1 MTRFTLNPMM
11 ATRAKR
17 SPPTPPPDMEPPT
30 ITVMPPRTHAMARHV
45 RPEVRSC
52 RAIRARTAA
61 KIGPAAM
68 MATTLDTAVSVTAVR
83 NAVVPIAD
91 TMPVVSSW
99 RRQRI
104 ASTRTRRPRD
114 RVAIDHAT
122 GVEKRPTMKAMVQ
135 PSISESRSATRMSSE
150 SVETRNIPVKARRSP
165 SWRPERGIASRGRM
179 AIAGH

>member
-1 MTRFTLNPMM
+1 
-11 ATRAKR
+11 
-17 SPPTPPPDMEPPT
+17 MEPPT
-30 ITVMPPRTHAMARHV
+30 ITVIPPRVQAMARHV

-52 RAIRARTAA
+52 RVIRARTAA

-91 TMPVVSSW
+91 TMPVASSW
-99 RRQRI
+99 RRHRI
-104 ASTRTRRPRD
+104 DSARTRRPSARI
-114 RVAIDHAT
+114 AIDHAT

-135 PSISESRSATRMSSE
+135 PSICESRSATRMSSE
-150 SVETRNIPVKARRSP
+150 SVETMNIPVKARSRP
-165 SWRPERGIASRGRM
+165 SWRPERGIEARGWK